1 MQLGKDSISVLLPH
15 RQGASL
21 AFRLYM
27 LVVVVLDFTTQMAA
41 VAISWQMYRLT
52 GSAFDLGLIGLIQF
66 APVLLLTFIVG
77 YAADRW
83 NRKGIVGC
91 ALAAQAVLFAWLA
104 TASGLGWV
112 SQMTLFGAVVVL
124 GVSGAFLDAAM
135 PALLSSLV
143 APEQLSQQMAK
154 VTSISQMAVMV
165 GPAVGGVLYAL
176 GANVVYGTA
185 AVGCCIAALLMLA
198 ISAHKQQPTDDE
210 PISLRSVLAGLTF
223 IRSRPV
229 VLGAISLDLFAV
241 LFGGVTAL
249 LPIYANTILH
259 IGATGLGVLWAAP
272 AIGAT
277 LMSIALTWRPI
288 RQRVGPMLFFSV
300 LIFGCAT
307 IVFAASKS
315 LALSIAALII
325 LGASDVISMVIR
337 STLVMTQTPDS
348 MRGRVNAV
356 NQVFIGTSN
365 QIGAFES
372 GLTASWFGA
381 IPAAVLG
388 GLATIAVVLLWSRLF
403 PTLFRADE
411 FSEEGLVG

>member
-1 MQLGKDSISVLLPH
+1 MQLGRDSISVFLPH

-21 AFRLYM
+21 AFHLYM
-27 LVVVVLDFTTQMAA
+27 LVVVVFDFTTQMAA
-41 VAISWQMYRLT
+41 VAVSWQMYRLT

-83 NRKGIVGC
+83 NRKGIVGW
-91 ALAAQAVLFAWLA
+91 ALAVQAVLFAWLA

-112 SQMTLFGAVVVL
+112 TQMTLFGAVVVL

-135 PALLSSLV
+135 PALLSNLV
-143 APEQLSQQMAK
+143 ASEQLSQEMAK

-176 GANVVYGTA
+176 GAKVVYGTA
-185 AVGCCIAALLMLA
+185 AVGCCAAALLML
-198 ISAHKQQPTDDE
+198 
-210 PISLRSVLAGLTF
+210 
-223 IRSRPV
+223 
-229 VLGAISLDLFAV
+229 
-241 LFGGVTAL
+241 
-249 LPIYANTILH
+249 
-259 IGATGLGVLWAAP
+259 

-381 IPAAVLG
+381 IPAAVIG

-411 FSEEGLVG
+411 FSEEGLAG